1 MLFQEEKEKF
11 KQTKKALTGS
21 GPELGM
27 GENSD
32 WLRAGIQNG
41 GKPGLGFWSEYG
53 MRKSSIKPLKRQRTE

>member
-11 KQTKKALTGS
+11 KQTIKALTGS
-21 GPELGM
+21 GPGLGM

-41 GKPGLGFWSEYG
+41 GKTWTWILVRIRNEEELNQASQAPEN
-53 MRKSSIKPLKRQRTE
+53 